1 MRFKTSH
8 ALGFLMLLSVFSSV
22 EAAIGGT
29 IRCIGVLG
37 RGLSASEPPTSQRA
51 FFMSVQAYNPNAT
64 GGSPG
69 LNNLRFTRLNAIK
82 SNGVNIGPGILSPNI
97 DLAPKQTYQTNFQ
110 PANYIAEALTG
121 LGIEL
126 TWSGVDGRQGPVYQ
140 AFIVM
145 ENPSD
150 RTILGVT
157 PAECSE
163 ITTITLPTG

>member
-1 MRFKTSH
+1 MRWSPTH
-8 ALGFLMLLSVFSSV
+8 ALAGIVLLSLVSSV

-69 LNNLRFTRLNAIK
+69 LNNIRLTRLNAIK
-82 SNGVNIGPGILSPNI
+82 TNGVNVGPGILNPNI
-97 DLAPKQTYQTNFQ
+97 DLQPKQTYQTNIQ
-110 PANYIAEALTG
+110 PANYTSDALTG
-121 LGIEL
+121 LGIEI